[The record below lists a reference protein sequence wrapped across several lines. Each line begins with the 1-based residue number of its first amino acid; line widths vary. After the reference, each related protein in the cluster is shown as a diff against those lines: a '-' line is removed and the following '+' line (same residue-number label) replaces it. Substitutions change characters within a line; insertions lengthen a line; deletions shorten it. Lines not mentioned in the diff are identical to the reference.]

1 MYDIDC
7 PEPNKFCT
15 YEVTKL
21 SNARLS
27 GYQIEERL
35 SIASMSQMFSFWREI
50 QDVLVSASEE
60 IKTLKSKIKELEEKN
75 VKVS

>member
-7 PEPNKFCT
+7 PESNKFCT

-21 SNARLS
+21 LNARLAGS
-27 GYQIEERL
+27 SVEERL
-35 SIASMSQMFSFWREI
+35 AIASMSQMFSFWKEI
-50 QDVLVSASEE
+50 QEVLISASEE
-60 IKTLKSKIKELEEKN
+60 IKNLKLKIKELEEKN

>member
-7 PEPNKFCT
+7 VEPNKFCT
-15 YEVTKL
+15 HEVTKL
-21 SNARLS
+21 LNARLA
-27 GYQIEERL
+27 GYSIEERL

-50 QDVLVSASEE
+50 QEVLVSASEE

>member
-7 PEPNKFCT
+7 VEPNKFCT
-15 YEVTKL
+15 HEVTKL

-27 GYQIEERL
+27 SYSIEERL
-35 SIASMSQMFSFWREI
+35 SIASMSQMFSFWKYI
-50 QDVLVSASEE
+50 QETLFLASEE
-60 IKTLKSKIKELEEKN
+60 IKRLNARIKELEEQN